1 MSMEQIGSYEQ
12 PKNEFEIALDDER
25 DFRETSPNPEAY
37 EGCLVQAMHAAN
49 SGNGAA
55 REAIASTVVDSRGRD
70 FAMHCGRCGITMI
83 RDDGVVYGA
92 RRCALVKS
100 GQESLGELA

>member
-1 MSMEQIGSYEQ
+1 MERIGSYAQ
-12 PKNEFEIALDDER
+12 PKNEFEIALDDEK
-25 DFRETSPNPEAY
+25 DFRETPPNPEAY

-83 RDDGVVYGA
+83 RGAGVVYGA